1 MQVKKK
7 LFNLLISVMSW
18 TYKNDS
24 SARFPN
30 SFGILPLKPQP
41 ARILRVDIKYIRSTA
56 VKEEK
61 LERQTK
67 N

>member
-1 MQVKKK
+1 
-7 LFNLLISVMSW
+7 MSW